1 MRKLPLTYNSVF
13 LRNNIVPVLACYI
26 CSTSRTIPSAGTG
39 TCETLKAYRIWQ
51 AGVVE
56 HAWLGWVGRV
66 AVGLFGLH
74 AVVLLTASER
84 LIATVIDDPAGS
96 AAGERAIIPPLGA
109 RTLDSRPPIWTIL
122 LEAFAPKSHHQPFR
136 SIHDRVQHA
145 VRPPVCTFNLPAV
158 YKHGRTFGSP

>member
-1 MRKLPLTYNSVF
+1 M
-13 LRNNIVPVLACYI
+13 
-26 CSTSRTIPSAGTG
+26 TSWRRRA
-39 TCETLKAYRIWQ
+39 RM
-51 AGVVE
+51 
-56 HAWLGWVGRV
+56 
-66 AVGLFGLH
+66 VGLGRQGSRRIIRPPRCRP
-74 AVVLLTASER
+74 VDCER
-84 LIATVIDDPAGS
+84 APDRVIDDPAGS